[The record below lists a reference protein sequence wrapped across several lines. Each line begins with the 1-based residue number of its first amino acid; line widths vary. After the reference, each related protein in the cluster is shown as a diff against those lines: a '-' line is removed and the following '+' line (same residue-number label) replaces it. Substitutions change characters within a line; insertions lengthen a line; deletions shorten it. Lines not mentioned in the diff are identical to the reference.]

1 MEAAKSFE
9 RRNTA
14 GITREELQQL
24 KTIANSIRLLTIDA
38 IQRANSG
45 HPGLPLGM
53 ADAATVLWF
62 RHFTHYPREPRWL
75 NRDRF
80 VLSAGHGSMLLYSL
94 LYLSGYDIA
103 LQDIRR
109 FRQLGSKTPGHPEYG
124 LTPGVEITTGP
135 LGQGIAS
142 AVGMALGER
151 ILAQTYNRSDL
162 TVIDHWTYVVASDGD
177 LMEGVAHEAASLA
190 GHWGLGKLIVLY
202 DDNGISID
210 GSTELAFTED
220 VRQRYAAY
228 GWQVLEVDG
237 HDMVAVD
244 QAIAAARA
252 NTEKPTL
259 IACRT
264 IIGYGSPHRAG
275 TAKVHGEPLGE
286 EEWRATRKNL
296 GQEAADWF
304 EIPSEVLQYT
314 RQLILLGEQAYHHW
328 QSRWQTYQKQYP
340 QEAEELQLRL
350 ENRLPETWEAL
361 QPEWDANKPLATRA
375 ASGKVLERLVPVL
388 PQLIGGSADLSGSN
402 KTLTPVHRPIRPG
415 QWDGNYIHYGVRE
428 HAMGAIMNGLALHGG
443 FIPYGGTFLVFSD
456 YMRPAIRLA
465 ALMGLPVIYVFTHDS
480 IGLGEDGPTHQPVEH
495 LAALRAIPNLTVIRP
510 ADAAETF
517 EAWRVALQN
526 TTGPTALILTR
537 QAVPPISRPTSGS
550 GSARKLEKGA
560 YVLRNAEKPRA
571 LILASGSEVALAL
584 AAYQQL
590 MAEGIAVKVISVP
603 SIDRFLQQPQ
613 AYQDLILPGFIRARV
628 AVEAAVPDP
637 WFRLVGDAGIVI
649 GLNSFG
655 ASAPYGQLYEQFGIT
670 TQAVVDAVKTAI
682 RKAKA

>member
-1 MEAAKSFE
+1 MEAAKSFAHRME
-9 RRNTA
+9 KR
-14 GITREELQQL
+14 ITREEMHQL
-24 KTIANSIRLLTIDA
+24 KQIANSIRLLSIDA

-53 ADAATVLWF
+53 ADVATVLWF
-62 RHFTHYPREPRWL
+62 RYLKHYPREPRWPD
-75 NRDRF
+75 RDRF

-94 LYLSGYDIA
+94 LYLSGYDIS

-109 FRQLGSKTPGHPEYG
+109 FRQLGSKTPGHPEFG

-142 AVGMALGER
+142 AVGMALGEQ
-151 ILAQTYNRSDL
+151 ILAQTYNRPDAS
-162 TVIDHWTYVVASDGD
+162 VVDHWTYVLASDGD
-177 LMEGVAHEAASLA
+177 LMEGISHEAASLA

-202 DDNGISID
+202 DDNRISID

-220 VRQRYAAY
+220 VRQRYQAY
-228 GWQVLEVDG
+228 GWQVLSVDG
-237 HDMVAVD
+237 HDMQAVD
-244 QAIAAARA
+244 DAIRAARA
-252 NTEKPTL
+252 NVEQPTL

-286 EEWRATRKNL
+286 EEWRATRENL
-296 GQEAADWF
+296 GMGDKNWF
-304 EIPSEVLQYT
+304 YLPPEIHTITQSVIGQ
-314 RQLILLGEQAYHHW
+314 GEQQYRQWQATWQAYE
-328 QSRWQTYQKQYP
+328 RVYP
-340 QEAEELQLRL
+340 KEARELRQRL
-350 ENRLPETWEAL
+350 DNQLPED
-361 QPEWDANKPLATRA
+361 WDALKPDWDARKPIATRA
-375 ASGKVLERLVPVL
+375 ASGKVLETLVPAI

-402 KTLTPVHRPIRPG
+402 KTLTSHHRPIQRG
-415 QWDGNYIHYGVRE
+415 SYQGNYLHYGVRE

-465 ALMGLPVIYVFTHDS
+465 ALMNQQVIYVFTHDS

-495 LAALRAIPNLTVIRP
+495 LAALRAIPNLAVIRP

-526 TTGPTALILTR
+526 TSGPTAIVLTR
-537 QAVPPISRPTSGS
+537 QAVPTISRPLSGA
-550 GSARKLEKGA
+550 GSAQKLEKGA

-584 AAYQQL
+584 EAYQQL
-590 MAEGIAVKVISVP
+590 MEEGIPVKVVSVP
-603 SIDRFLQQPQ
+603 SMDRFLQQPQ
-613 AYQDLILPGFIRARV
+613 AYQDLILPGYLKARV
-628 AVEAAVPDP
+628 AIEAAVPDP
-637 WFRLVGDAGIVI
+637 WYRLVGDAGVVI
-649 GLNSFG
+649 GINRFG
-655 ASAPYGQLYEQFGIT
+655 ASAPYPQLYEQFGLT
-670 TQAVVDAVKTAI
+670 TDAVVRAVKEAI